1 MSNEVSTM
9 RIKTN
14 PEQLAKSFAS
24 LEHNDS
30 FQEINAILKQGGQA
44 HDMVTA
50 MAMYPPLLEA
60 MESLGNAVY
69 PGGSLPR
76 ELKELIILQSSIN
89 NSCQFCINSHID
101 IAKGL
106 GISDDPVKMLED
118 SENLKPEY
126 ACALE
131 FLHAI
136 FEDSNKI
143 PESMF
148 DNLREHFT
156 EGEIVEL
163 TFLIG
168 YINMLNW
175 FNNALQVE
183 YRGELQPKDD
193 Q

>member
-1 MSNEVSTM
+1 M
-9 RIKTN
+9 RIKADH
-14 PEQLAKSFAS
+14 EKLAIAFAS
-24 LEHNDS
+24 LENNDS

-44 HDMVTA
+44 HDMVST

-60 MESLGNAVY
+60 METLGNAVY

-76 ELKELIILQSSIN
+76 ELKELIILQSSLN
-89 NSCQFCINSHID
+89 NSCQFCTNSHID

-106 GISDDPVKMLED
+106 GISKDPVHMLQD
-118 SENLKPEY
+118 TENLKPSY
-126 ACALE
+126 ACAIQYLQ
-131 FLHAI
+131 AI

-143 PESMF
+143 PEALF
-148 DNLREHFT
+148 DKLREHFT
-156 EGEIVEL
+156 ESDIVEL

-183 YRGELQPKDD
+183 YRGELSSN
-193 Q
+193 

>member
-1 MSNEVSTM
+1 M
-9 RIKTN
+9 RIKVDN
-14 PEQLAKSFAS
+14 EKLAIAFAS
-24 LEHNDS
+24 LEHNES

-44 HDMVTA
+44 HDMVST

-60 MESLGNAVY
+60 METLGNAVY

-89 NSCQFCINSHID
+89 NSCQFCTNSHID

-106 GISDDPVKMLED
+106 GISEDPVKMLQD
-118 SENLKPEY
+118 TKNLKPEF
-126 ACALE
+126 ACAIAYLN
-131 FLHAI
+131 AI
-136 FEDSNKI
+136 FKDSNGV

-148 DNLREHFT
+148 DSLREYFT
-156 EGEIVEL
+156 EPEIVEL
-163 TFLIG
+163 TFLVG

-183 YRGELQPKDD
+183 YRGELSGN
-193 Q
+193 

>member
-1 MSNEVSTM
+1 M

-14 PEQLAKSFAS
+14 PEQLAKAFAT
-24 LEHNDS
+24 LEHNES
-30 FQEINAILKQGGQA
+30 FQEINAILKQGGQP
-44 HDMVTA
+44 HDMVKA

-60 MESLGNAVY
+60 METLGDAVY

-89 NSCQFCINSHID
+89 NSCQFCTNSHID

-106 GISDDPVKMLED
+106 GISEDPVKMLLD
-118 SENLKPEY
+118 TKNLKPEF
-126 ACALE
+126 ACAIDY
-131 FLHAI
+131 LHAI
-136 FEDSNKI
+136 FEDSNQI
-143 PESMF
+143 PDTMF
-148 DNLREHFT
+148 NSLREHFS
-156 EGEIVEL
+156 EAQIVEL

-183 YRGELQPKDD
+183 YRGELSGD
-193 Q
+193 